1 MRATDIGIF
10 LSCGLF
16 LCGCAS
22 SVSPIAITLTDLGT
36 ASKSEHSMTG
46 LRVMRSVN
54 ITGLGPNEVVG
65 SISVD
70 PDPPNWLVDFPSPF
84 SSKDYPDSLGFRL
97 SPTCSKVAEMTFEAD
112 VRIEDVTAIR
122 DGLQE
127 LAELVTNKL
136 RLEIRVAAFDQ
147 ALAFLAS
154 GASAAENATYLKALQ
169 NTFPE
174 YTLTDEDKIKEAR
187 SIVGTTQRAVEKE
200 VDDKQKQLTA
210 ALQKPG
216 IVTTRWSVEKK
227 RSATLEAVGAGIQ
240 ASKTAIQE
248 GFLVLGSPRV
258 VTMIVGSDAVARVR
272 RSDPSSDY
280 CKKNEKACVVEV
292 KNLITPTRTYMTYY
306 QLSAKHLAWGETR
319 SGSSNVAIQADLSKI
334 ASTLNPL
341 IKAGSGV
348 PSILEQF
355 QLKAV
360 IAFSKVYELGN
371 SGLNSGGKTKIF
383 PFRFSNHDNYL
394 KSLVEQQKRADDYR
408 PIYNARATI
417 DRFVDWKLNKTQE
430 VTDANECAD
439 AKNISFDKPEAD
451 LPKRD

>member
-1 MRATDIGIF
+1 MRAASSGFF
-10 LSCGLF
+10 LSCCLYLG
-16 LCGCAS
+16 GCANL
-22 SVSPIAITLTDLGT
+22 SPIAITLTDLGT
-36 ASKSEHSMTG
+36 ASRSEQSMTG

-97 SPTCSKVAEMTFEAD
+97 SPTCSKVAEMTFEFD
-112 VRIEDVTAIR
+112 VKIADVTAIR
-122 DGLQE
+122 DGVQE
-127 LAELVTNKL
+127 LAELVTAKL
-136 RLEIRVAAFDQ
+136 RLEIRIAAFDQ
-147 ALAFLAS
+147 AMAFLGS
-154 GASAAENATYLKALQ
+154 GATATEKTTYLKALQ

-174 YTLTDEDKIKEAR
+174 YTLTDEEKIKEAR
-187 SIVGTTQRAVEKE
+187 ASADVALKAVTKQADQR
-200 VDDKQKQLTA
+200 QIQLTE

-216 IVTTRWSVEKK
+216 IVTTRWSLEKK

-240 ASKTAIQE
+240 ASKTSTQE
-248 GFLVLGSPRV
+248 GFLVLGNPRV
-258 VTMIVGSDAVARVR
+258 VTLIVGSDAVARVK

-280 CKKNEKACVVEV
+280 CKQNKKACTVEV
-292 KNLITPTRTYMTYY
+292 KNLITPKRTYITYY

-319 SGSSNVAIQADLSKI
+319 SGSSSVAIQADLSKI
-334 ASTLNPL
+334 ASSLNPL
-341 IKAGSGV
+341 IKAGSGF
-348 PSILEQF
+348 PSIVEQF
-355 QLKAV
+355 QVKAA

-394 KSLVEQQKRADDYR
+394 KALVEQQKRSDDYR
-408 PIYNARATI
+408 PIYNARAT
-417 DRFVDWKLNKTQE
+417 VDSFIAWKLKKTQE
-430 VTDANECAD
+430 VTDADKCAD
-439 AKNISFDKPEAD
+439 AKEIKFDEPEAD